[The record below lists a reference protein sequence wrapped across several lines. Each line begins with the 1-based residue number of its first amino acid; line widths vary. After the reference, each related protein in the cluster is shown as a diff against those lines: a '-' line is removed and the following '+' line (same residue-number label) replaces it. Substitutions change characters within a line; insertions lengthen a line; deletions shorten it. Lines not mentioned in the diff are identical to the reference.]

1 MPRAEISGNFIEMI
15 VDLGIKHELSNQ
27 KKGIEDE
34 KTEEFVKSLLGNL
47 SYVEKVDKGI
57 RDVEVYKARE
67 KEKAKLEREELD
79 KTLEEGNAFQK
90 MLGGFKFGFQKGVN
104 ALLKI
109 HRTISI
115 LSAEGTSDLAGT
127 LKHYFKRDNEVQV
140 EEKPISKKEFKENI
154 DDMFE
159 DFELS
164 KNNYY
169 NDDLGEVN
177 ILNFKKDKIDDL
189 AKTISNSIK
198 EKTKEEDF
206 YIYSIKKDIAK
217 DILSQ
222 KDLYDEIS
230 IDDKKFDK
238 TEELKK
244 DIFKIGKAI
253 RSISIDGD
261 ELNYKVTFEKK
272 GEEVKTNVIFNL
284 NGIEKECSMGKLTTY
299 ELQEKLDEAIKER
312 AENFDTDIDKENYLK
327 KMSKNEKDRN
337 IYPVIDK
344 ITNSFKSE
352 SNFELN
358 YCSRDFDEQSKD
370 YRFSI
375 KVEDNGENRY
385 CLADKDFSL
394 NKLLMYAM
402 DEKFADTLRITTD
415 VKYENE
421 LEFQNNKEYSLVSL
435 DKLKEENEKLIE
447 KVDVKMFKESENSL
461 DKITN
466 KVISNTIK
474 NSIDDINSG
483 KSENILKDL
492 KENYAKKFDLTLG
505 DNGKIQE
512 FDTGDK
518 EEYNEMI
525 NQVINSYR
533 ENNFLEFLDEFEMSK
548 GQKELENLD
557 KSKSNKDLNLETLK
571 DLRNEH
577 LGSKEYNDDLIKI
590 KAFTT
595 AIVLGDEEKLSID
608 EINKVFN
615 SEKIEDLHIQERTL
629 EKVNEYIEK
638 RSDNIENFDFVD
650 NKNLLDFKGI
660 YDFQDNIKTKEELS
674 FYKSEKELITEKAPK
689 EKEVEKDNRKEQ
701 IEKIHKKEVEKD
713 EKENEREINFF

>member
-154 DDMFE
+154 DDVFE

-206 YIYSIKKDIAK
+206 YTYSIKKEIAK

-244 DIFKIGKAI
+244 DI
-253 RSISIDGD
+253 
-261 ELNYKVTFEKK
+261 
-272 GEEVKTNVIFNL
+272 
-284 NGIEKECSMGKLTTY
+284 
-299 ELQEKLDEAIKER
+299 
-312 AENFDTDIDKENYLK
+312 YL
-327 KMSKNEKDRN
+327 
-337 IYPVIDK
+337 
-344 ITNSFKSE
+344 
-352 SNFELN
+352 
-358 YCSRDFDEQSKD
+358 
-370 YRFSI
+370 
-375 KVEDNGENRY
+375 
-385 CLADKDFSL
+385 
-394 NKLLMYAM
+394 
-402 DEKFADTLRITTD
+402 
-415 VKYENE
+415 
-421 LEFQNNKEYSLVSL
+421 
-435 DKLKEENEKLIE
+435 
-447 KVDVKMFKESENSL
+447 
-461 DKITN
+461 
-466 KVISNTIK
+466 
-474 NSIDDINSG
+474 
-483 KSENILKDL
+483 
-492 KENYAKKFDLTLG
+492 
-505 DNGKIQE
+505 
-512 FDTGDK
+512 
-518 EEYNEMI
+518 
-525 NQVINSYR
+525 
-533 ENNFLEFLDEFEMSK
+533 
-548 GQKELENLD
+548 
-557 KSKSNKDLNLETLK
+557 
-571 DLRNEH
+571 
-577 LGSKEYNDDLIKI
+577 
-590 KAFTT
+590 
-595 AIVLGDEEKLSID
+595 
-608 EINKVFN
+608 
-615 SEKIEDLHIQERTL
+615 
-629 EKVNEYIEK
+629 
-638 RSDNIENFDFVD
+638 
-650 NKNLLDFKGI
+650 
-660 YDFQDNIKTKEELS
+660 
-674 FYKSEKELITEKAPK
+674 
-689 EKEVEKDNRKEQ
+689 
-701 IEKIHKKEVEKD
+701 
-713 EKENEREINFF
+713 